1 MENLN
6 YKTGVG
12 RAVPTWV
19 TPHAST
25 TEISHKNIILLLPE
39 NSREDESVKC
49 KGERAEVCEGFELDD
64 KDAD

>member
-6 YKTGVG
+6 FKTGAG

-39 NSREDESVKC
+39 NSQENDSVKG
-49 KGERAEVCEGFELDD
+49 KGERMEVYEGFELDD
-64 KDAD
+64 KDVD